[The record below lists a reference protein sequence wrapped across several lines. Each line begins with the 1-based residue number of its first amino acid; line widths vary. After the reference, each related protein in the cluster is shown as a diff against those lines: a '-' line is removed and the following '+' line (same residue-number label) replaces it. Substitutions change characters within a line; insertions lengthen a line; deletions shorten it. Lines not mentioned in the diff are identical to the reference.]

1 MSEIMHENYV
11 DRLYAGTLN
20 EDDAKRADELV
31 AENARLTENLRV
43 LRGKVASLMDENAII
58 ANERNAARDENAR
71 LTEKFAVKT
80 ARLSTE
86 LRIGMEQ
93 RDAALAEN
101 ARLNPGDVY
110 QIDSSDPNSLAKVVE
125 HASPGTVWME
135 FTKDNSWGKCG
146 KRFAVHPA
154 FVGTKVPV
162 R

>member
-101 ARLNPGDVY
+101 ARLVELMKAALDVLNAHR
-110 QIDSSDPNSLAKVVE
+110 DEK
-125 HASPGTVWME
+125 HAVPARVRPQERLLEDAFETAGCVA
-135 FTKDNSWGKCG
+135 
-146 KRFAVHPA
+146 RFVYYTGPRP
-154 FVGTKVPV
+154 KVPV